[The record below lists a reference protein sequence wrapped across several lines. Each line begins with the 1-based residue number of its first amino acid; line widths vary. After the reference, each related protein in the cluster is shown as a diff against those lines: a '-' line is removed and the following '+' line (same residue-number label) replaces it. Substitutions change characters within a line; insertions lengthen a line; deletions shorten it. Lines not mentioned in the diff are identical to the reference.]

1 MATLKSPTPRISGS
15 LNSDENRSY
24 QAGDF
29 TGLAKDY
36 SQHRP
41 DHCPSVLNALL
52 GLLEKQAADVDFVD
66 VGAGTVIWSR
76 MVYGKNVKSVTA
88 VEPNDDMRAEGL
100 TDSTGTGVRWLVG
113 CAEQTGLRHACCDWL
128 SMASSF
134 HWPDFN
140 RAIREFYRL
149 LRAGGRFTALWNP
162 RLMEVNPLLVDIE
175 AQLDALRPNI
185 KRVSSGRSGITE
197 TLMEQ
202 LWASPYFED
211 VVYLEG
217 RHVIEMTPE
226 RYMGAWR
233 SVNDLRVQLGPEK
246 FQVFLAFIAQ
256 RIAGLKVIE
265 ATYLTRA
272 WSARRK
278 D

>member
-1 MATLKSPTPRISGS
+1 MNQTILK
-15 LNSDENRSY
+15 
-24 QAGDF
+24 AGDF
-29 TGLAKDY
+29 TGLASDY

-41 DHCPSVLNALL
+41 DYCTSVLNGLL
-52 GLLEKQAADVDFVD
+52 GLLNKPVREIDFVD
-66 VGAGTVIWSR
+66 VGAGTGIWTR
-76 MVYGKNVKSVTA
+76 MVFGKRVKSVTA
-88 VEPNDDMRAEGL
+88 VEPNDDMRANGIA
-100 TDSTGTGVRWLVG
+100 DNNGASIRWLAG
-113 CAEQTGLRHACCDWL
+113 NAERTGLPDASCDWL

-134 HWPDFN
+134 HWADFDK
-140 RAIREFYRL
+140 ATREFHRV
-149 LRAGGRFTALWNP
+149 LRSGGRFTALWNP
-162 RLMEVNPLLVDIE
+162 RLIEANPLLVEIE
-175 AQLDALRPNI
+175 AHLDTLRPNI

-197 TLMEQ
+197 TLTER
-202 LWASPYFED
+202 LWASSYFED

-217 RHVIEMTPE
+217 RHVIAMAPE

-246 FQVFLAFIAQ
+246 FEAFLSFVEK
-256 RIAGLKVIE
+256 RIQGLDVIE